1 MSRSNAK
8 QPRGY
13 EDRKKPMQQEFVSGD
28 VLRWQRTTDKREQKT
43 APHQHGSVHSL
54 SHSTHFGAGY

>member
-1 MSRSNAK
+1 
-8 QPRGY
+8 
-13 EDRKKPMQQEFVSGD
+13 MQQEFVSGD